1 MKNSVTES
9 ITDEFYDINTKFKTS
24 TSVNVITTA
33 KNISKLNPE
42 EHIYPLDRIYIRTNS

>member
-1 MKNSVTES
+1 MKNSVIES

-33 KNISKLNPE
+33 KNISKLNPKE
-42 EHIYPLDRIYIRTNS
+42 RINPLDRIYIHTNS